1 MKSPSWALQVYTF
14 LKSPRPIFPSRSR
27 ANFPPWE
34 LHHDGRAAKH
44 KMAQFCINSFGHFFP
59 RTLGLNPRNLNV
71 DQLSQTGGKTAKH
84 PLTSNPVLPLPQAPC
99 LAHEAVEV
107 EDGSGWGQGENRPN
121 ARTATLTTR
130 MGHKSPEL
138 LYGYHSMVAFFNNVW
153 KKDVK

>member
-1 MKSPSWALQVYTF
+1 MWNPHHELYKFTPSWNRHDPF
-14 LKSPRPIFPSRSR
+14 SPHAHAPTSLLG
-27 ANFPPWE
+27 E

-84 PLTSNPVLPLPQAPC
+84 PLTSNPVLLLPQAPC

-153 KKDVK
+153 KKRS